1 MNINMERTPLIITDE
16 MRMVLLDLEYSKEDI
31 EQMKSREGKYI
42 IENKIR
48 KNSKNMM
55 RLRRDRYQ

>member
-1 MNINMERTPLIITDE
+1 MNINMERTPLVITDE
-16 MRMVLLDLEYSKEDI
+16 MRMALLDLEYSKEDI
-31 EQMKSREGKYI
+31 EQMKPREGKYI
-42 IENKIR
+42 IDNKIR